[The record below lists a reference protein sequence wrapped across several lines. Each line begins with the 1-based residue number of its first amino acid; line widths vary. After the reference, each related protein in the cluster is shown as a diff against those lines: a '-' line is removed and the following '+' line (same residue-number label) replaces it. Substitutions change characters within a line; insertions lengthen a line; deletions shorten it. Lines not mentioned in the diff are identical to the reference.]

1 VILPPNTRTVPS
13 ATASG
18 PSGLTPGGE
27 PEQQLLPYAPRLAL
41 EWLSQTP
48 DEEHHRVDG
57 TLVFV
62 DVAGFTA
69 LTERLAARGRAGAE
83 EINEIV
89 SSTFGELA
97 SIAGRYGADLL
108 KWGGDAAVL
117 LFQGPG
123 SGPRGARCGWLM
135 ARAMRR
141 LGRLQTSAGRIELE
155 VSVGAHSGSL
165 ELFLIGETHR
175 ELIVA
180 GPGATLTTEMEAA
193 ASAGEVVVS
202 AATAALLDAT
212 VLGDARGH
220 GILLRGEPAAEER
233 PVSTVRPGRPED
245 ATMLVPERARQYLLS
260 GEEQAEHRPLAIG
273 FVKLSGLDGVIEQ
286 FGASAALRVLRP
298 AVSAAQR
305 ATEHHGVSFHGTD
318 LAAGGVKILLVGG
331 VPKLEGNDTD
341 RLVRSALEI
350 VRQEDGTR
358 QAVRSSGLERASAA
372 GTAVTLRA
380 GVNAGHAFVFSGL
393 HLGGRRVYSITGDAV
408 NLAAR
413 VVETAEPGQVRCTE
427 ATRAGLRSPF
437 VLRELPP
444 FMAKG
449 KTGPIVTYE
458 VRRETASHA
467 GTSSKQPVFVG
478 RRGEL
483 NALLSAAVESR
494 AGDTGSVVELVGAQG
509 IGKSRLVDE
518 AVQAWPLSTYRI
530 ACDSFS
536 GGRPYWP
543 LRASARQLLGL
554 DDDAPGPE
562 VAAALM
568 ATLEEKAPALRPWAP
583 LLADVFDV
591 AVPPTREVGD
601 LEPRFRRRRLEAAFV
616 ELTETLV
623 GGPAAFVFEDTHAL
637 DQASA
642 SLVLR
647 IAEQTEVSPWL
658 VVLTRRSD
666 GPGWADLAGRTVI
679 ELRALDGSAS
689 EHLLADLSP
698 EGLSPR
704 DRQVLV
710 ERAGGNP
717 LFLVE
722 LARAARDTGSPE
734 TLPDALEPLLAAQV
748 DRLSPPDRRAL
759 RAAAVLGL
767 RFESS
772 LLAQVVDSDVHLD
785 DALGE
790 RLSPF
795 LREEEGE
802 LLFAHALV
810 RDAAYEGLSFR
821 TRRLLH
827 GRAAQ
832 AIEQRA
838 NGTPLAVELL
848 SLHWLAA
855 ERWDRAWECARLAGE
870 RAAALYA
877 NADAATQFGRALDA
891 ASHLRELSRAEV
903 AHVGEMLGDACEL
916 AGNYERAHSAYGTAC
931 RRLHIG
937 AQRARLLRK
946 MGVLQERRG
955 RYPQALRTYTSALR
969 HLTGDDHA
977 GLVERCELKL
987 AVAGVR
993 HRQDRLRDSAAE
1005 AVAAAADAEQAGY
1018 RPGLAHALYLR
1029 HINSVYL
1036 DEPDDSLAEE
1046 ALSIFTD
1053 LGNLVGQ
1060 GNVLNNLGISAHYR
1074 GDWPLALERYRA
1086 SRAARERTGDLV
1098 GAATEDNNIGE
1109 ILSDQGHYAEAER
1122 CFNAAKSSW
1131 RAASYTIGEALAT
1144 SNLGRL
1150 AARTGRTLRG
1160 ASLLE
1165 EARGAFEAIHAP
1177 SYVDETDLRLAE
1189 CTLLAGE
1196 LQRAAETGA
1205 DLTARFA
1212 RRGDSE
1218 RLLGAVLRLRAVA
1231 LAQLGDTAQAETLL
1245 DESIT
1250 RLRMLAEGFELAQ
1263 ALAARAE
1270 LRRRTRAVDTDG
1282 AAGEMAIDAAIEA
1295 AIKTAIEAAA
1305 KDEADAQAIFARL
1318 GVEATFGW

>member
-1 VILPPNTRTVPS
+1 LPPNTRTVPN
-13 ATASG
+13 AAAD
-18 PSGLTPGGE
+18 GLAAPTLAGE
-27 PEQQLLPYAPRLAL
+27 PAQQLLAYVPRLAL

-48 DEEHHRVDG
+48 EEEHRRVEG

-62 DVAGFTA
+62 DVSGFTA
-69 LTERLAARGRAGAE
+69 LTERLAARGRAGTE

-97 SIAGRYGADLL
+97 GIAGRYGADLL

-117 LFQGPG
+117 LFQGPA
-123 SGPRGARCGWLM
+123 SGARGARCGWLM

-141 LGRLQTSAGRIELE
+141 LGRLRTSVGRIELK
-155 VSVGAHSGSL
+155 VSVGAHSGNF
-165 ELFLIGETHR
+165 ELFLIGDSHR

-202 AATAALLDAT
+202 PATAALLDAGI
-212 VLGDARGH
+212 LGDPRGG
-220 GILLRGEPAAEER
+220 GILLRAEPAAEEL
-233 PVSTVRPGRPED
+233 PVPTTRPGRPED
-245 ATMLVPERARQYLLS
+245 AMLLLPERARHYLLS

-273 FVKLSGLDGVIEQ
+273 FVRLSGVDDVIVQ
-286 FGASAALRVLRP
+286 LGPAAALEALRP
-298 AVSAAQR
+298 PISAAQQ
-305 ATEHHGVSFHGTD
+305 AAGHHGVSFHGTD
-318 LAAGGVKILLVGG
+318 LAAGGVKILLIGG
-331 VPKLEGNDTD
+331 VPRLEGNDTD
-341 RLVRSALEI
+341 RLVRTALEI
-350 VRQEDGTR
+350 VRREEGTGPEGPASGGPAPGSGP
-358 QAVRSSGLERASAA
+358 AVA
-372 GTAVTLRA
+372 LRA
-380 GVNAGHAFVFSGL
+380 GVNAGQAFVFSGL
-393 HLGGRRVYSITGDAV
+393 RLGGRRVYSITGDAV

-413 VVETAEPGQVRCTE
+413 VVEAAGPGQVRCTE

-449 KTGPIVTYE
+449 KSGPVVTYE
-458 VRRETASHA
+458 VHREGSFRSPGSQAATP
-467 GTSSKQPVFVG
+467 SKPPVFVG
-478 RRGEL
+478 RRREL
-483 NALLSAAVESR
+483 SVLLGAAEESR
-494 AGDTGSVVELVGAQG
+494 SGKTGKVVELVGAEG

-518 AVQAWPLSTYRI
+518 AARAWPLPTYRV

-543 LRASARQLLGL
+543 LRASARQLLGV
-554 DDDAPGPE
+554 DDDVPGPE

-568 ATLEEKAPALRPWAP
+568 VTLEEKAPALRPWAP

-591 AVPPTREVGD
+591 VVPPTREVGD
-601 LEPRFRRRRLEAAFV
+601 LEPRFRRRRLESAFV
-616 ELTETLV
+616 ELTETLA

-647 IAEQTEVSPWL
+647 IAQQAETSPWL
-658 VVLTRRSD
+658 VVLTHRSD
-666 GPGWADLAGRTVI
+666 GPGWTELAGRTVV
-679 ELRALDGSAS
+679 ELGALDGSAS
-689 EHLLADLSP
+689 EHLLADVSS
-698 EGLSPR
+698 EEMSPR

-710 ERAGGNP
+710 KRAGGNP

-722 LARAARDTGSPE
+722 LARAAQATGE
-734 TLPDALEPLLAAQV
+734 TEALPDALEPLLAAQV

-772 LLAQVVDSDVHLD
+772 LLTYVVDNDVQLD
-785 DALGE
+785 GALGA

-802 LLFAHALV
+802 LVFAHALV

-821 TRRLLH
+821 RRRLLH

-855 ERWDRAWECARLAGE
+855 ERWDRAWDCARLAGE

-877 NADAATQFGRALDA
+877 NADAAIQFGRALVA
-891 ASHLRELSRAEV
+891 VSHLREV
-903 AHVGEMLGDACEL
+903 AQTDVAQVGEMLGDACEL
-916 AGNYERAHSAYGTAC
+916 SGNYERAHSAYGTAY
-931 RRLHIG
+931 RRLQPG
-937 AQRARLLRK
+937 ADRARLLRK
-946 MGVLQERRG
+946 MGVLHERRG

-969 HLTGDDHA
+969 QLPGNDYA
-977 GLVERCELKL
+977 SLVERCELKL
-987 AVAGVR
+987 AAAGVR
-993 HRQDRLRDSAAE
+993 HRQGRLRGSAAE
-1005 AVAAAADAEQAGY
+1005 AVAAAEDAERAGY
-1018 RPGLAHALYLR
+1018 QPGLAHALYLR

-1036 DEPDDSLAEE
+1036 DEPDDALAEE
-1046 ALSIFTD
+1046 ALSIFTE

-1131 RAASYTIGEALAT
+1131 RAANYPIGEALVA

-1150 AARTGRTLRG
+1150 AARTGRTSRG
-1160 ASLLE
+1160 TSLLE
-1165 EARGAFEAIHAP
+1165 EARAAFVSINAP
-1177 SYVDETDLRLAE
+1177 SYVDETDQRLAE
-1189 CTLLAGE
+1189 CALLGGE
-1196 LQRAAETGA
+1196 PQRAAAAGA
-1205 DLTARFA
+1205 ELAARFA
-1212 RRGDSE
+1212 RGGDSV
-1218 RLLGAVLRLRAVA
+1218 RLHGTVLRLRAVA
-1231 LAQLGDTAQAETLL
+1231 LAQLGDVAEAEALL

-1250 RLRMLAEGFELAQ
+1250 RLRTLAEGFELAQ

-1270 LRRRTRAVDTDG
+1270 LKRRTDG
-1282 AAGEMAIDAAIEA
+1282 AASEA
-1295 AIKTAIEAAA
+1295 GAA
-1305 KDEADAQAIFARL
+1305 KDLADAQGIFARL
-1318 GVEATFGW
+1318 GVLQ